1 MHRLHCLLLTFPAC
15 TALSSHSEPATTVNA
30 RGDVQVDLLG
40 APDPAIT
47 PTGVAGGSPLTT
59 ALTVWTCT
67 DLYTV
72 QRAWQSKI
80 AAQTAT
86 KLVCCG
92 VG

>member
-15 TALSSHSEPATTVNA
+15 TALPSHSEPAATVNTG
-30 RGDVQVDLLG
+30 GDIQVDLLG
-40 APDPAIT
+40 APDPPIT

-67 DLYTV
+67 DLNTV
-72 QRAWQSKI
+72 RRVWDLGF

-86 KLVCCG
+86 MLVSSG
-92 VG
+92 L